1 MTKKFLLLLLLTS
14 VCFRLSA
21 QRNALYLKDNAVH
34 TDLPNALNDS
44 VYHLL
49 APFQVMML
57 GEMHGT
63 NEPAQL
69 LAALA
74 QMFAAKGDSVQVGF
88 EIPADQMAAFRD
100 QHTAESVFT
109 SNFFAKPAFKDGR
122 SSVAWANAIAVLAGK
137 PTVEIFFYDI
147 NSDDS
152 KTEDR
157 DSLMYLKLKKQYLR
171 HPGWKML
178 TLSGNIHNMSSPQEQ
193 LGRNTMASFFK
204 QDPALH
210 LGTKICSLNHYYQKG
225 SCRANFGKG
234 LEERPLDRAENDFD
248 RAGFEQYILLV
259 SATSPYPYSGFFY
272 TKQVTPAKMVN
283 EE

>member
-1 MTKKFLLLLLLTS
+1 MIKRQLFLFLLTTA
-14 VCFRLSA
+14 CFRLSA
-21 QRNALYLKDNAVH
+21 QHNAPSFKDNAVRI
-34 TDLPNALNDS
+34 DLQNALSDS
-44 VYHLL
+44 IYHLL
-49 APFQVMML
+49 APFQVLML

-88 EIPADQMAAFRD
+88 EIPADQMTAFRD
-100 QHTAESVFT
+100 QHTPESAFT
-109 SNFFAKPAFKDGR
+109 SDFFAKPAFKDGR
-122 SSVAWANAIAVLAGK
+122 GSVAWANAIAALADK
-137 PTVEIFFYDI
+137 KTVDIFFYDI
-147 NSDDS
+147 TADDS

-178 TLSGNIHNMSSPQEQ
+178 TLSGNVHNMSSPQER
-193 LGRNTMASFFK
+193 LGRNTMASYFK
-204 QDPALH
+204 QDPELQ
-210 LGTKICSLNHYYQKG
+210 LGMRICSLNHYYQKG

-248 RAGFEQYILLV
+248 WVGFEQYILLV
-259 SATSPYPYSGFFY
+259 SATSTYPYNGFFY
-272 TKQVTPAKMVN
+272 TKLVTAAKMVR